1 MPNLERCKDC
11 STAHVVP
18 HRHNASAPPPRAA
31 RHRARAKRRRSDAG
45 HRVSTSHVQQ
55 PTKNANETFVRT
67 PFIGDGYFN
76 DEMGELFEYTVQ
88 VGDSVAADDTVAV
101 VDTHKA
107 SVDIRT
113 PVAGTVSGLLAEPGD
128 KMWEIQPIL
137 TLISDVPSSSPRV
150 KMKSEVAIDRGFKVP
165 VDARIG
171 ARAHE
176 ATLAAVRH

>member
-1 MPNLERCKDC
+1 MQALLR
-11 STAHVVP
+11 
-18 HRHNASAPPPRAA
+18 RAPRLAMRAPRLCAA
-31 RHRARAKRRRSDAG
+31 RAPRSAARRTMATFDETG
-45 HRVSTSHVQQ
+45 QQ
-55 PTKNANETFVRT
+55 PPTKEANETFVRT

-76 DEMGELFEYTVQ
+76 DEMGELYEYTVA

-113 PVAGTVSGLLAEPGD
+113 PVAGTVSRLLNEPGD

-150 KMKSEVAIDRGFKVP
+150 KMKK
-165 VDARIG
+165 
-171 ARAHE
+171 
-176 ATLAAVRH
+176 